1 MSERWNKVWIWVKK
15 SGIIS
20 MVLVLV
26 AVLTVRS
33 AIADWNDVPTGSM
46 KPTILIGDRI
56 FVNKLA
62 YDLKFPFVGWRL
74 ATWDDPQRG
83 HIVTCWSPANGSRL
97 VKRVVG
103 IPGDTIAMKAGQVLL
118 NGQPLEYLPA
128 DDEKISALM
137 GQDAEGKLFFTEDLT
152 GVKHTVVFQPSKRA
166 LRDFDPVV
174 IPAGQYFMMGDNRD
188 NSADSRYFGFVD
200 RSAIIGQA
208 TGVALSLDYENWYQP
223 RWSRFFSKLL

>member
-1 MSERWNKVWIWVKK
+1 MGEKVIKVWAWARK

-20 MVLVLV
+20 MILILVGVLS
-26 AVLTVRS
+26 VRS

-56 FVNKLA
+56 IVNKLA
-62 YDLKFPFVGWRL
+62 YDLKFPFTGWRL
-74 ATWDDPQRG
+74 ATWDNPHRG
-83 HIVTCWSPANGSRL
+83 HIVTCWSPENGSRL

-103 IPGDTIAMKAGQVLL
+103 IPGDTITMKAGRLL
-118 NGQPLEYLPA
+118 INGQALDYQPA
-128 DDEKISALM
+128 DPAAMGALM
-137 GQDAEGKLFFTEDLT
+137 GQDADGKLFYTEDLV
-152 GVKHTVVFQPSKRA
+152 GVKHTVAYQPEKRA
-166 LRDFDPVV
+166 LRDFGPVV
-174 IPAGQYFMMGDNRD
+174 IPDGQYFMMGDNRD

-208 TGVALSLDYENWYQP
+208 TGVALSLDYDNYYLP